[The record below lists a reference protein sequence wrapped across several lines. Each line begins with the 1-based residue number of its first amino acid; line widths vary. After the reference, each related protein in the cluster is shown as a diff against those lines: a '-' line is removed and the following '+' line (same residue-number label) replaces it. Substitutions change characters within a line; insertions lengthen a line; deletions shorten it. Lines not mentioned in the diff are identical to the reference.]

1 MSPFKSIKGRAL
13 GKLLEGYQTSTLGQ
27 GFGSGSGS
35 SGGGAEDGTVSN
47 PFTSIANAYSAG
59 AANGM
64 HYFQNSGINSGI
76 MFQLRYAS
84 YDSRGWVET
93 FYSQD
98 STQSTPWDHFLTY
111 VGGASRPTLTD
122 YNLTSGALNY
132 SNGSGN
138 DIGAVLTLGSGF
150 NIVDV
155 AITSKSA
162 RGNNGVAATGQN
174 QQSALPLIAS
184 SDLAGAEAAQVRQR
198 LADFFEGTATGFSI
212 GGQTGGSANED
223 YAAYW
228 SKSGANPTGPFEIH
242 LGYREGT
249 KSTDEFHFADGNN
262 SSGSTFAP
270 NIGWRSG
277 GQSYSQSNVG
287 SWSSDQNGKNSNYT
301 IDSGNVLS
309 VWLSDTL

>member
-27 GFGSGSGS
+27 GFGSGGSGAAA
-35 SGGGAEDGTVSN
+35 AENGTVSN

-64 HYFQNSGINSGI
+64 HYFQNDNVNSGI
-76 MFQLRYAS
+76 VFQLRYAS

-111 VGGASRPTLTD
+111 VGGAARPTLTD
-122 YNLTSGALNY
+122 YNLTGGGLNY

-138 DIGAVLTLGSGF
+138 DIGSVIILGLGF

-162 RGNNGVAATGQN
+162 RENNGVAATGQN

-184 SDLAGAEAAQVRQR
+184 SDLAGTEAAQARQR
-198 LADFFEGTATGFSI
+198 LADFFEGTDTGFSI
-212 GGQTGGSANED
+212 GGNVGGSPNED

-228 SKSGANPTGPFEIH
+228 SKSGANPTGPFEMH
-242 LGYREGT
+242 LGFREGNQ
-249 KSTDEFHFADGNN
+249 STSEFHIVDGNN
-262 SSGSTFAP
+262 AAGSTFAP
-270 NIGWRSG
+270 NIGWRTG
-277 GQSYSQSNVG
+277 GQSYSQSNLG
-287 SWSSDQNGKNSNYT
+287 AWSSNSGGKDVAYT